1 MLKQMLEYSTL
12 MMVPKDRLYV
22 VAKVVTNSTRLRQNK
37 LDMTLFDTISKVQ
50 ILVKTVLFFIFLEIE
65 MSVPQFISF
74 IPKHVQT
81 SHYNFFFIDTFFS
94 IFLIGITCKSISIEY
109 ILSIFYL

>member
-22 VAKVVTNSTRLRQNK
+22 VANVVTNSTRLRQNK
-37 LDMTLFDTISKVQ
+37 LGMTLFDTISKVQ
-50 ILVKTVLFFIFLEIE
+50 ILVKTVLFYFLEIE

-81 SHYNFFFIDTFFS
+81 SHYDFF
-94 IFLIGITCKSISIEY
+94 
-109 ILSIFYL
+109 LSIPFFYFFDWYYM

>member
-22 VAKVVTNSTRLRQNK
+22 VANVVTNSTRLRQNK

-50 ILVKTVLFFIFLEIE
+50 ILVKTVLFF
-65 MSVPQFISF
+65 
-74 IPKHVQT
+74 
-81 SHYNFFFIDTFFS
+81 FF
-94 IFLIGITCKSISIEY
+94 
-109 ILSIFYL
+109 

>member
-12 MMVPKDRLYV
+12 MMVPKDRFYV
-22 VAKVVTNSTRLRQNK
+22 VANVVTNSTRLRQNK
-37 LDMTLFDTISKVQ
+37 LGMTLFDTISKVQ
-50 ILVKTVLFFIFLEIE
+50 ILVKTVLFYFLEIE

-81 SHYNFFFIDTFFS
+81 SHYNFFFIDTFFL
-94 IFLIGITCKSISIEY
+94 F
-109 ILSIFYL
+109 F

>member
-22 VAKVVTNSTRLRQNK
+22 VANVVTNSTRLRQNK
-37 LDMTLFDTISKVQ
+37 LGMTLFDTISKVQ
-50 ILVKTVLFFIFLEIE
+50 ILVKTVLFYFLEIE

-81 SHYNFFFIDTFFS
+81 SHYDF
-94 IFLIGITCKSISIEY
+94 C
-109 ILSIFYL
+109 LSIPFFYFFDWYYM

>member
-22 VAKVVTNSTRLRQNK
+22 VANVVTNSTRLRQNK

-50 ILVKTVLFFIFLEIE
+50 ILVKTVCFYFSEIE
-65 MSVPQFISF
+65 MSVPQFI
-74 IPKHVQT
+74 
-81 SHYNFFFIDTFFS
+81 
-94 IFLIGITCKSISIEY
+94 
-109 ILSIFYL
+109 

>member
-22 VAKVVTNSTRLRQNK
+22 VANVVTNSTRLRQNK

-50 ILVKTVLFFIFLEIE
+50 ILVKTVLFYFLEIE

-81 SHYNFFFIDTFFS
+81 SHYDFFYRYLFS